1 MTRGFEA
8 ISRVTIQAPMAQVW
22 DALTNPDKVRK
33 YLHGTNLVSDWK
45 EGSPISW
52 KGEWKGQSYEDKGKV
67 LEIDPPRHLK
77 YTHWSPMGGSED
89 KPENY
94 HTLTYE
100 LTEQGADTVLTLVQD
115 NNASQ
120 EDADKMAA
128 DNWGPVLQGLKQTAE
143 ISAESRPNR

>member
-100 LTEQGADTVLTLVQD
+100 HTEQGGDTVLTLVQD

>member
-52 KGEWKGQSYEDKGKV
+52 RGEWKGQSYEDKGKV
-67 LEIDPPRHLK
+67 VEIDPPRHLK

-89 KPENY
+89 KAENY
-94 HTLTYE
+94 HTVTCD
-100 LTEQGADTVLTLVQD
+100 LTEQGGDTVLTLVQD

-143 ISAESRPNR
+143 I